1 MCEQCKVQW
10 CYAAEGEING
20 KLEKDEFLCGRCLA
34 REVRNMQKAK
44 KAEEKKRIMEK
55 LMGEIAEMREEI
67 IDSREELERT
77 KKENWIFKN
86 KEAQE
91 IRVVE

>member
-1 MCEQCKVQW
+1 
-10 CYAAEGEING
+10 
-20 KLEKDEFLCGRCLA
+20 
-34 REVRNMQKAK
+34 
-44 KAEEKKRIMEK
+44 MEK

-67 IDSREELERT
+67 IDTREELERT